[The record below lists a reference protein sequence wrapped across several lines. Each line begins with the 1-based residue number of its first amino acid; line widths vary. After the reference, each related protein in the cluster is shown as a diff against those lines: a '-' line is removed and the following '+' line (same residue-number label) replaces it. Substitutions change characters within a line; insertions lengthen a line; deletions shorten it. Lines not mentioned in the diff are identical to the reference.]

1 MPRIAGQID
10 VAKTEAIL
18 DAAAAAMAERGLAAS
33 LEEIARRAGV
43 SKQTI
48 YNHYGSKAELLR
60 ALMERRVDAI
70 TAALDM
76 PGGEERP
83 EPALAEFARTMM
95 AGMFSPNAGAFM
107 RVIALGA
114 GEAPDLAETFYA
126 AGPRSSRARLA
137 QFLERETAAG
147 RLDVPDPSRAAEFF
161 IGMVVS
167 SFQLAVI
174 LGLTPSLAES
184 DVGGVA
190 AEAAKRFVRAY
201 AV

>member
-1 MPRIAGQID
+1 MPRLAGQID

-18 DAAAAAMAERGLAAS
+18 DAAAAAMAERGLAAP

-76 PGGEERP
+76 PGAEEHP
-83 EPALAEFARTMM
+83 EAALAGFARTML
-95 AGMFSPNAGAFM
+95 AGLLDPNAPALM

-114 GEAPDLAETFYA
+114 GEAPDLARTFYS
-126 AGPRSSRARLA
+126 AGPRSNRARLA
-137 QFLERETAAG
+137 QFLDLETRAG
-147 RLDVPDPSRAAEFF
+147 RLNVPDPALAAEFF

-167 SFQLAVI
+167 SSQLAVI
-174 LGLTPSLAES
+174 LGLTPDLAKA
-184 DVGGVA
+184 DVDAVA